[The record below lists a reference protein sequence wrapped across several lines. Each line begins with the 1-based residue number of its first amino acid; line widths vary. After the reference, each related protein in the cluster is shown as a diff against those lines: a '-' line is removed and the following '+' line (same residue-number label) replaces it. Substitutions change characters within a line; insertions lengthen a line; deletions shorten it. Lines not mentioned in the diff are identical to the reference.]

1 MDVDLGVLEPGDF
14 LQAYNIMEESFPATE
29 LWPYE
34 KAKELVEDP
43 NYNVLLV
50 KSPKGKVGGVLT
62 FWNFPNFNFAEYF
75 AIRRSMRGIGL
86 GSAALTNFLRRNPK
100 PLILEVEACDT
111 TQAKRRIKF
120 YERLGFVLTDINYLQ
135 PPVQAGDPPVPLTI
149 MSYPED
155 IPCNKQKLVK
165 DQIFKRVYGLSG

>member
-1 MDVDLGVLEPGDF
+1 MDVDLGVLEPSDF
-14 LQAYNIMEESFPATE
+14 PKVYEIMEESFPASE

-34 KAKELVEDP
+34 EAKELIDDP

-62 FWNFPNFNFAEYF
+62 FWNFPTFNFAEYF
-75 AIRRSMRGIGL
+75 AIRGNMRGAGL
-86 GSAALTNFLRRNPK
+86 GSAALKRFLKRNPK

-135 PPVQAGDPPVPLTI
+135 PPVQEGDPPVPLTI
-149 MSYPED
+149 MSYPND
-155 IPCNKQKLVK
+155 IPGNKRKQVK
-165 DQIFKRVYGLSG
+165 TQIFRRVYGLTI